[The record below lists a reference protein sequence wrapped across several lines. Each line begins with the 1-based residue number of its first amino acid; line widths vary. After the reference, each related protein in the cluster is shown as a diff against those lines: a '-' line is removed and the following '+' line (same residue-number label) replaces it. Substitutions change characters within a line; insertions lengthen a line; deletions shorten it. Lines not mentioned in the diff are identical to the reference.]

1 MREDAELTEASRRY
15 ATAYAAH
22 YTGHDFPLAMQLY
35 AKLITAYPAA
45 AEADYS
51 RMQIQNIANAFVPK
65 QDLLD
70 AQIELVRSHFE
81 HSGNVA

>member
-1 MREDAELTEASRRY
+1 MREDAELTEASRKY

-35 AKLITAYPAA
+35 TKLMAAHPTA

-51 RMQIQNIANAFVPK
+51 RMQIQNIANAVVPK

-70 AQIELVRSHFE
+70 AQIELVRSHLE
-81 HSGNVA
+81 HGGNVA